1 MYSKPYTVI
10 ITLKKKNQHCMYS
23 FSTSD
28 NQITG
33 NCNSDTGDKAEVLI
47 QQARQFTSKR
57 DGVLF

>member
-1 MYSKPYTVI
+1 
-10 ITLKKKNQHCMYS
+10 MYS